1 MFRMGSASR
10 LRWRFLPLALL
21 WLALTVAAQV
31 EPTEKPLLWMIEGQ
45 KPSFLYG
52 TIHLPDERVLAI
64 PQLVLN
70 AADSAEALYV
80 EVAPDE
86 LASAAAQLI
95 LPDGKT
101 LQEVLPEDLYK
112 RASGYVQSKGLPFM
126 AFQNFKIW
134 VLMVQIEILDYI
146 QQMAVRQPL
155 DLAIYN
161 RAQEAGKEVGGIET
175 LEEQLAVFDDFSEE
189 EQIQLLSEALDQLEE
204 NPDKSSSYLEKLLLA
219 YLEGDEDNLHEML
232 FQEIDKDDPLDQKF
246 VQNLFTDRDRRMAD
260 RIASKLKANPSR
272 SYFFAI
278 GSGHLVG
285 GQSVRKRL
293 ESRGFRITR
302 LTPADAQRFK

>member
-1 MFRMGSASR
+1 MGSATKLHWS
-10 LRWRFLPLALL
+10 LLPLALL

-31 EPTEKPLLWMIEGQ
+31 EPTEKPFLWMIEGQ

-52 TIHLPDERVLAI
+52 TIHLPDERVVAI

-70 AADSAEALYV
+70 AADSVDALYV
-80 EVAPDE
+80 EVTPDE
-86 LASAAAQLI
+86 LASAAAKLM

-101 LQEVLPEDLYK
+101 LQDVLPEELYQ
-112 RASGYVQSKGLPFM
+112 RASGYVESKGLPFM

-146 QQMAVRQPL
+146 QQMAVRPPL
-155 DLAIYN
+155 DLAIYS
-161 RAQEAGKEVGGIET
+161 RAQQAGKEVGGIET
-175 LEEQLAVFDDFSEE
+175 LEEQLAVFDDFTEE
-189 EQIQLLSEALDQLEE
+189 EQIQLLSEALDLLEE
-204 NPDKSSSYLEKLLLA
+204 NPDKSSSYLERLLLA

-232 FQEIDKDDPLDQKF
+232 FQEIDQDDPLDQKF
-246 VQNLFTDRDRRMAD
+246 VQNLFTGRNQRMAD
-260 RIASKLKANPSR
+260 RIASKLESNPSR

-278 GSGHLVG
+278 GAGHLVG
-285 GQSVRKRL
+285 EQSVRKQL

-302 LTPADAQRFK
+302 LTPADAERFK